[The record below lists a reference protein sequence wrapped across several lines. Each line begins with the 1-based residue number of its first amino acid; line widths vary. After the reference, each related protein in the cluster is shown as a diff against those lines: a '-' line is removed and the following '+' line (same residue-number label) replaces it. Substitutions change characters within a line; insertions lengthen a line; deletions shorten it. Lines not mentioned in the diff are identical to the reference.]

1 MSNSTLNSTGDS
13 ADQPEAAGPRPA
25 QEYDPAVAEQI
36 AEIADA
42 VAELKAARVAEDV
55 AGRAARRQIRP
66 FEAVMITL
74 LAISLL
80 IHALTVAR
88 LLSVRSTLRA
98 EVEQLADTVQA
109 TKQQRVRYNLPIDQ
123 RLPIDIDVPIKR
135 SLDVPIN
142 TEVQIKQDVTL
153 PVDTGFGV
161 VNIPVPIDAKIPINT
176 TVPISFDQTIN
187 ISTTVPIKLDV
198 PIQVDMGSNQIAGYL
213 DRLYAALIE
222 LRDKL

>member
-1 MSNSTLNSTGDS
+1 MSNSALNSTDDS
-13 ADQPEAAGPRPA
+13 ADQPQAVELRPA
-25 QEYDPAVAEQI
+25 RENDSAVAEQI

-55 AGRAARRQIRP
+55 AGRAAKRQIRP
-66 FEAVMITL
+66 FEAVMVAL

-98 EVEQLADTVQA
+98 EVERLADTVQA
-109 TKQQRVRYNLPIDQ
+109 TKQQRVRYDLPIDQ
-123 RLPIDIDVPIKR
+123 QLPINIDVPIKR
-135 SLDVPIN
+135 SLNVPIN

-161 VNIPVPIDAKIPINT
+161 VNIPIPIDAKIPINT

-198 PIQVDMGSNQIAGYL
+198 PIQVDMGSNQIVGYL

>member
-1 MSNSTLNSTGDS
+1 
-13 ADQPEAAGPRPA
+13 
-25 QEYDPAVAEQI
+25 
-36 AEIADA
+36 
-42 VAELKAARVAEDV
+42 V
-55 AGRAARRQIRP
+55 AGRAAKRQIRP
-66 FEAVMITL
+66 FEAVMIAL

-98 EVEQLADTVQA
+98 EVERLADTVQA
-109 TKQQRVRYNLPIDQ
+109 TKQQRVRYDLPIDQ
-123 RLPIDIDVPIKR
+123 QLPINIDVPIKR
-135 SLDVPIN
+135 SLNVPIN

-161 VNIPVPIDAKIPINT
+161 VNIPIPIDAKIPINT

-198 PIQVDMGSNQIAGYL
+198 PIQVDMGSNQIVGYL